1 MKTNRTYHFLVS
13 AIMLSSLPLY
23 TQAEESIAPDRAANT
38 IILDETAVQNLRL
51 KTEMVE
57 ERDFETTVFAVGR
70 IEDIP
75 AKLYSISSRISGRA
89 IEVNAFEGDHVKK
102 GQVLV
107 TVESR
112 QPGNPPPTISLEAI
126 SEGLIIKS
134 HVLKGQPVE
143 PDTDLLDIA
152 DRSEMWAVAKIPE
165 QEAVN
170 VRPGTLARIFIPAIG
185 GEPITATLIRYG
197 VTADR
202 DSGTIEGVFKLEKSD
217 GRLTPGMRAEFS
229 IITSSRPNVLAAPK
243 TAIQGDPTKR
253 VIYVKDF
260 ELENA
265 FVRVPVVLGEQND
278 TFVEVI
284 SGLFVGDDVVTQG
297 SYTLGFAGRGSGP
310 SLKDALDAAH
320 GHEHNEDGSETTPEQ
335 AAEKEQ
341 HEGHAHGSE
350 GSEHATSSKWLRYY
364 SIAVTLLALILIQ
377 QVLNMRKS
385 QSKG

>member
-1 MKTNRTYHFLVS
+1 
-13 AIMLSSLPLY
+13 
-23 TQAEESIAPDRAANT
+23 
-38 IILDETAVQNLRL
+38 
-51 KTEMVE
+51 MVE

-89 IEVNAFEGDHVKK
+89 TEINAFEGDLVKK
-102 GQVLV
+102 DQVLV

-112 QPGNPPPTISLEAI
+112 QPGNPPPTISLKAI
-126 SEGLIIKS
+126 SDGLIIES

-143 PDTDLLDIA
+143 PETDLLDIA

-170 VRPGTLARIFIPAIG
+170 VRPGTEARIFIPAIG
-185 GEPITATLIRYG
+185 GDPITAKLIRYG

-202 DSGTIEGVFKLEKSD
+202 DSGTIEGVFKLQNTN

-260 ELENA
+260 ELANA

-297 SYTLGFAGRGSGP
+297 SYTLGFAGGGSGP

-335 AAEKEQ
+335 SAEKDD
-341 HEGHAHGSE
+341 HDDHAHGSE
-350 GSEHATSSKWLRYY
+350 GSEGASSSKWLRYY
-364 SIAVTLLALILIQ
+364 SIAVTLLALFLAQ
-377 QVLNMRKS
+377 RVLNKRKS
-385 QSKG
+385 QSKA

>member
-1 MKTNRTYHFLVS
+1 MKNNHTYHLLVS
-13 AIMLSSLPLY
+13 AIVLAGLPLC
-23 TQAEESIAPDRAANT
+23 TQAEESIDPGRAANT

-57 ERDFETTVFAVGR
+57 EREFETTVFAVGR

-75 AKLYSISSRISGRA
+75 AKLHSISSRISGRA
-89 IEVNAFEGDHVKK
+89 IEVNSFEGDLVKK

-126 SEGLIIKS
+126 SDGLIIAS

-170 VRPGTLARIFIPAIG
+170 VKPGTTARIFIPAIG
-185 GEPITATLIRYG
+185 GQPITAILIRYG

-202 DSGTIEGVFKLEKSD
+202 DSGTIEGVFQLKNSD

-229 IITSSRPNVLAAPK
+229 IITASRPNVLAVPK
-243 TAIQGDPTKR
+243 TAIQGDPIKR

-265 FVRVPVVLGEQND
+265 FVQVPVVLGEQND
-278 TFVEVI
+278 IFVEVI
-284 SGLFVGDDVVTQG
+284 NGLFVGDDVVTQG
-297 SYTLGFAGRGSGP
+297 SYTLGFAGGESGP

-335 AAEKEQ
+335 ATQKEG
-341 HEGHAHGSE
+341 HEDHAHGVE
-350 GSEHATSSKWLRYY
+350 GREGAPSSRWLRYY
-364 SIAVTLLALILIQ
+364 SIAVTLLALFLIQ
-377 QVLNMRKS
+377 QVLNNRTS
-385 QSKG
+385 QSKA